1 MGSLETCDQS
11 AFTRTRMEWTGGACR
26 VPIPARLSTH
36 FAASHGQP
44 FSTDIVLATAW
55 QCLRRFR
62 EHFAARSIP
71 AITRMER
78 TKAPPARRR
87 ASSSKRLCRGMF
99 AA

>member
-71 AITRMER
+71 
-78 TKAPPARRR
+78 
-87 ASSSKRLCRGMF
+87 SKYANG
-99 AA
+99 AY